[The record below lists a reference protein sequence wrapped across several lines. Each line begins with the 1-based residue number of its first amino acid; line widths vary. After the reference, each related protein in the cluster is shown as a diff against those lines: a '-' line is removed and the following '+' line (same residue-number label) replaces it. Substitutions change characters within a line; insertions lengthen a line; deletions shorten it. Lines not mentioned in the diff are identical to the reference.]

1 MAGQYVDVVKP
12 KEHHSMPNESNEE
25 SKDGRIRVTL
35 HPSIV
40 KNIKQKLPEH
50 QRDRPL
56 AFIIDDLLAD
66 RIKTTVDSSA
76 IISGPPGRYS
86 YSSSFEELEKESL
99 REKGRE
105 TFITPPSEYFTC
117 HEKYQNDCGLENHE
131 RWLKAEAEEQAEK
144 HKAFLEEQKK
154 VGQKLPTAFLQF
166 WETFNTA
173 PRKAN
178 QSRKKAF
185 EAWKEALKVE
195 KSDRLIEA
203 ARRAVLDQTNKMQ
216 QEEWFEPLP
225 DCYRWLRDEKF
236 VVLLEAHVPAKAK
249 QIIPGVTCL

>member
-1 MAGQYVDVVKP
+1 MPSESQTRAVIHPTLIERINRTLP
-12 KEHHSMPNESNEE
+12 KYKLDQGISTCVQDLVNEAL
-25 SKDGRIRVTL
+25 DTRAT
-35 HPSIV
+35 
-40 KNIKQKLPEH
+40 
-50 QRDRPL
+50 
-56 AFIIDDLLAD
+56 
-66 RIKTTVDSSA
+66 
-76 IISGPPGRYS
+76 ISGPLGRYS
-86 YSSSFEELEKESL
+86 YSSNSSSFEELERESM

-105 TFITPPSEYFTC
+105 TFLTPISENFVC
-117 HEKYQNDCGLENHE
+117 HDPKEHQ
-131 RWLKAEAEEQAEK
+131 
-144 HKAFLEEQKK
+144 AFLKEQKK
-154 VGQKLPTAFLQF
+154 VAQKLPTAFLQF
-166 WETFNTA
+166 WETYQTA

-236 VVLLEAHVPAKAK
+236 VVLLEQHTPAKAK

>member
-1 MAGQYVDVVKP
+1 MAT
-12 KEHHSMPNESNEE
+12 EM
-25 SKDGRIRVTL
+25 IRVDSEVIQQALKKKPNYLTKAGYF
-35 HPSIV
+35 S
-40 KNIKQKLPEH
+40 
-50 QRDRPL
+50 
-56 AFIIDDLLAD
+56 LLIAESL
-66 RIKTTVDSSA
+66 DSP
-76 IISGPPGRYS
+76 ITMKRPPGRYS
-86 YSSSFEELEKESL
+86 YSSNSSSFEELEKESM

-105 TFITPPSEYFTC
+105 TFLTPVSENFIC
-117 HEKYQNDCGLENHE
+117 HDP
-131 RWLKAEAEEQAEK
+131 EK
-144 HKAFLEEQKK
+144 HKAFLKEQKK
-154 VGQKLPTAFLQF
+154 VAQKLPTAFLQF
-166 WETFNTA
+166 WETYQTA

-236 VVLLEAHVPAKAK
+236 VVLLEQHMPAKAK
-249 QIIPGVTCL
+249 QIIPGVTAL